1 MLRPQGG
8 KELLCMSSKETG
20 MKGQRFKERLQ
31 EVRLEIWWE
40 LGEIY

>member
-20 MKGQRFKERLQ
+20 MKAQRFKERLQ